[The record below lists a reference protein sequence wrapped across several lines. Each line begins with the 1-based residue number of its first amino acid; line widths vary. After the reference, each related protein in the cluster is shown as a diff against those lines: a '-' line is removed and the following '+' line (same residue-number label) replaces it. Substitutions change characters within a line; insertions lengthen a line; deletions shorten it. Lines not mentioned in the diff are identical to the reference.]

1 LVLCGIMVTIKRW
14 GRLLQRMVIEMGL
27 KKAPPVILKVEC
39 LSTGIDPFMIDDIT
53 GDLVP
58 QPYAVP
64 PIVDN
69 AQEWI
74 DAKNREKY
82 AATVALLNE
91 VGIAAKHSTTVDKSF
106 VKPLVSPTQY
116 NKISDKLPHIDADDC
131 VVIVRRSLPNWRR
144 L

>member
-1 LVLCGIMVTIKRW
+1 
-14 GRLLQRMVIEMGL
+14 MVIDMGL

-64 PIVDN
+64 PMIDN

-91 VGIAAKHSTTVDKSF
+91 VGINASLGVTTVKPKHSTTVPAIKH
-106 VKPLVSPTQY
+106 
-116 NKISDKLPHIDADDC
+116 NKLSDKLPRIDVDADDDDC
-131 VVIVRRSLPNWRR
+131 VMIMHRSVSNWRR